1 MPNRWNDTVDI
12 LLVDDRPD
20 GLLAMEALL
29 SEKKNYHL
37 VTAPSGLEAI
47 QLVAKHD
54 FAVILLDVQMPHLD
68 GFQTAERIRTNPQFA
83 NIPIIFVT
91 AINKDDRYV
100 YRGYETGAVD
110 YIFKPFDPMILR
122 SKVAVFADLHLQKRM
137 VRFQAEELSRREA
150 IEHRAYLQSVELD
163 NLRRYRNLAD
173 AIPHIVWRASSD
185 GTLEYYN
192 QLWCVYTGMNLE
204 ESMGVGW
211 QKAFHSDDLKLLL
224 RKWMKAIQIGESF
237 EMECRIRRYDGVFRW
252 HWIQAVAEKNANAQT
267 IAWLGTCTDIQ
278 DRKNSEKKLIE
289 AQKSAEA
296 ASQAKTQFLANMSH
310 EIRTPLSAIMGF
322 TELMLDPHLSD
333 EEKTNNLLV
342 VQRNSQQL
350 LKIIDEILDISKVES
365 GRLEIEK
372 VETDLMDVFSSV
384 ISLLRVSAESKGIAL
399 RFRILT
405 HIPDH
410 VWSDS
415 TRLRQILI
423 NVIGNAVKFTHQGF
437 VEVQATYG
445 MLADGT
451 SQLRLIVQDTGIGL
465 DPETSQ
471 KLFTPFLQAD
481 SSTTRMY
488 GGTGLGLALSRQLA
502 RAMGGD
508 VWLERTELEKG
519 SSFAIEINAE
529 PTDDAEWVNAD
540 QESQTATD
548 FMKDASSRLPV
559 IPEPRKELAGAKIL
573 LVEDA
578 EDNQALIS
586 LFLKRAGAEID
597 MANNGREGVE
607 MALKNDYAVVLMDI
621 QMPFLDGYEAT
632 TKLRQAGYDRPIIAL
647 TAHALREEREKAIRT
662 GCNGHL
668 TKPIDRLELIES
680 LKKYIPPGA
689 PLDAG
694 LRSR

>member
-1 MPNRWNDTVDI
+1 MANKLDTTVDI

-29 SEKKNYHL
+29 SDQKNYRL
-37 VTAPSGLEAI
+37 VKAQSGQEAI
-47 QLVAKHD
+47 QAVGKND
-54 FAVILLDVQMPHLD
+54 FAVILLDVQMPKMD
-68 GFQTAERIRTNPQFA
+68 GFETAQIIGSNPQYA
-83 NIPIIFVT
+83 KIPIIFVT

-100 YRGYETGAVD
+100 YRGYEAGAVD
-110 YIFKPFDPMILR
+110 YIFKPFDPMVLR

-137 VRFQAEELSRREA
+137 VRFQAEELSHKEVL
-150 IEHRAYLQSVELD
+150 EHRAYVQSVELD

-204 ESMGVGW
+204 ESMGIGW
-211 QKAFHSDDLKLLL
+211 QRAFHPMDLKMLL
-224 RKWMKAIQIGESF
+224 RRWMKAIQAGESF
-237 EMECRIRRYDGVFRW
+237 EMECRIRRYDGIYRW
-252 HWIQAVAEKNANAQT
+252 HWIQAVAEKSSNSET

-289 AQKSAEA
+289 AQKAAEE
-296 ASQAKTQFLANMSH
+296 ASHAKTQFLANMSH

-322 TELMLDPHLSD
+322 TELMLDPGLSEVERNAD
-333 EEKTNNLLV
+333 LLV
-342 VQRNSQQL
+342 VQRNGQQL

-372 VETDLMDVFSSV
+372 VETDLMDLLTNVF
-384 ISLLRVSAESKGIAL
+384 SLLRVSAENKGIAL
-399 RFRILT
+399 NLKIIT
-405 HIPDH
+405 QIPDR
-410 VWSDS
+410 VWTDS

-423 NVIGNAVKFTHQGF
+423 NVIGNAIKFTHQGF
-437 VEVQATYG
+437 VEVQASYG
-445 MLADGT
+445 LLADG
-451 SQLRLIVQDTGIGL
+451 SSRLRLQVQDTGIGL
-465 DPETSQ
+465 DSDTTQ

-508 VWLERTELEKG
+508 VWLEKTELEKG
-519 SSFAIEINAE
+519 SSFMIELMVE
-529 PTDDAEWVNAD
+529 PTDDAEWVRS
-540 QESQTATD
+540 E
-548 FMKDASSRLPV
+548 DAPQPV
-559 IPEPRKELAGAKIL
+559 LSIPSLVPAPRKELQGAKIL

-586 LFLKRAGAEID
+586 HFLSGAGAEID
-597 MANNGREGVE
+597 TANNGREGVE
-607 MALKNDYAVVLMDI
+607 MALKNDYSVVLMDI
-621 QMPFLDGYEAT
+621 QMPLVDGYEAT
-632 TKLRQAGYDRPIIAL
+632 TQLRNAGYDRPIIAL
-647 TAHALREEREKAIRT
+647 TAHALREERERALRT

-668 TKPIDRLELIES
+668 TKPIDRVKLIES
-680 LKKYIPPGA
+680 LKKYVDIPIQ
-689 PLDAG
+689 
-694 LRSR
+694 